1 MPSQHEHIVK
11 SFDSE
16 LERLYGE
23 ITRMGEIATHQL
35 DAAID
40 VMLRR
45 DTKAAERVV
54 ANDDAIDALE
64 HEVSQDVLRLLAL
77 RQPMA
82 RDLREVYSA
91 LRISS
96 DIERIGDYAA
106 NVAKRSMVLNQST
119 PVAAVHGLPALAK
132 TANALVRDA
141 ITAFRTRD
149 DALALVV
156 RNRDAELDAQ
166 YTGLF
171 RELLTYM
178 MEDPRNITSC
188 AHLLFM
194 AKNIER
200 IGDHATNIAENT
212 WFIVH
217 GNQPPGGREKRD
229 TTAQ

>member
-1 MPSQHEHIVK
+1 MPSEHIVK

-23 ITRMGEIATHQL
+23 ITRMGEIATAQL

-40 VMLRR
+40 VMIRR

-54 ANDDAIDALE
+54 ANDVAIDALE
-64 HEVSQDVLRLLAL
+64 HEVSNDVLRLLAL

-96 DIERIGDYAA
+96 DIERIGDYAS
-106 NVAKRSMVLNQST
+106 NIAKRSMVLNQS
-119 PVAAVHGLPALAK
+119 PPVVAAHGLPGLAK

-149 DALALVV
+149 DALALLV
-156 RNRDAELDAQ
+156 RERDAELDAQ

-178 MEDPRNITSC
+178 VEDPRTITSC

-217 GNQPPGGREKRD
+217 GDQPPGGREKRD
-229 TTAQ
+229 TTSQ